1 LANHNRKGGP
11 ARETPRI
18 VGVLITTFLLATVF
32 SLLSESVLRTTTV
45 LLAGIVV
52 LAIVLV
58 GILSDIIGL
67 AAATADQSPLNAMA
81 AKRVPGARQALRVI
95 RNAPRMATIF
105 NDLVGDICGTVSG
118 AAGAAIVF
126 QLGQTRPTLD
136 EGVATVLLVAV
147 IAAVTVG
154 GKAMGKS
161 VAIYRAD
168 QITLQVGRVM
178 WWLEEKVGLAVLADP
193 APRRNSKRRVKSP

>member
-1 LANHNRKGGP
+1 LANHNRKGGK
-11 ARETPRI
+11 AGETRRL
-18 VGVLITTFLLATVF
+18 VGIIIATFLLAMVF
-32 SLLSESVLRTTTV
+32 SLLSESVLRTTTI
-45 LLAGIVV
+45 LLAFVALVSIVV
-52 LAIVLV
+52 I

-67 AAATADQSPLNAMA
+67 AAATADRSPLNAMA

-126 QLGQTRPTLD
+126 QLGHARPTLD
-136 EGVATVLLVAV
+136 EGLATVVLVSL
-147 IAAVTVG
+147 IAAATVG

-168 QITLQVGRVM
+168 EITLQVGRVM
-178 WWLEEKVGLAVLADP
+178 WWLEEKLGLVILADS
-193 APRRNSKRRVKSP
+193 ASRRSTRRRVDSQ